1 MSFLSACMYVL
12 VQHRL
17 LLMFVLP
24 LGCLLLAV
32 LLHIYRGKC
41 WGYFIVPTVFTL
53 ALINVFIGQWL
64 NAGFLN
70 WFGTSG
76 TAMIVDK
83 RDAGW
88 LLNEQRVYEYDV
100 LLRTADNQDIITQ
113 FDDMTASIWPP
124 RNLILLPTV
133 NDPFVVKYIPGFPRN
148 IAIMSDQSAYGKRW
162 LLNDARRPVERARNL
177 HHASLSNVKFAE
189 DYRRILQAFLN
200 QYEDALSLT
209 ERRLYEDDLKQSAAS
224 AE

>member
-17 LLMFVLP
+17 LLMFVLL
-24 LGCLLLAV
+24 LGCLLLAA
-32 LLHIYRGKC
+32 LLHIYRGKR
-41 WGYFIVPTVFTL
+41 WAYFIVPTVFTL
-53 ALINVFIGQWL
+53 ALINVFTGQWL

-76 TAMIVDK
+76 TATIVDK

-100 LLRTADNQDIITQ
+100 LLTTADNQDIITQ
-113 FDDMTASIWPP
+113 FDDMTATIWPP
-124 RNLILLPTV
+124 RNLILLPAV

-148 IAIMSDQSAYGKRW
+148 IVIMSDQSAYGKRW

-177 HHASLSNVKFAE
+177 HQASPSNLKFAE
-189 DYRRILQAFLN
+189 DYRRVLQAFLS
-200 QYEDALSLT
+200 QHGEALSLT
-209 ERRLYEDDLKQSAAS
+209 ERRMYEDDLKQSAVPAD
-224 AE
+224 